1 MIDPIIDYLNALIA
15 PLGFSTHGVTT
26 LLERDGVTFP
36 GVYYREGESL
46 AINQETDH
54 VYHRITARTQS
65 REPDSSP
72 VGGEDL
78 LVKSFSMRCV
88 ASFTRGMVAD
98 TGDEE
103 QDVAGNLETILNS
116 QNLKTLADQI
126 GYISIAVTSENIETG
141 REVWETE
148 LDGIEYDMSR
158 GFCAVEYEVQIRAQE
173 SCFTAQAC
181 GEEVDIVQ
189 VIQDQYC
196 GDSCEDVTIESSGG
210 AFSASAISGTTYTIQ
225 DIYWQD
231 SDGSEQT
238 IEYNNSG
245 SGSPL
250 ITATACGDAL
260 PRFLKTA
267 VTTSYRTG
275 DEADIGAGYLT
286 SWLVLPSNNA
296 FGNTIRF
303 TNDQGGT
310 VWDGS
315 DGSTADY
322 AIDHATGLGWYLL
335 SAAGAPWNDQIDAA
349 LALTVGPYSDFHLP
363 SRREVVTIANE
374 SLSDVKD
381 YAPFNAWTG
390 VLFWTSTTNRSTTTQ
405 ALYLY
410 STTPTYL
417 GTNGKTVNYR
427 GLAVRQHYP

>member
-116 QNLKTLADQI
+116 QNLQTLAAQI

-173 SCFTAQAC
+173 SCFAAQAC

-196 GDSCEDVTIESSGG
+196 GDSGEDSTAEDSEGTSLGSAPNGSPVVVGDVEIKSSG
-210 AFSASAISGTTYTIQ
+210 SAYSENVPIGQFPKTLADMVIDYPDGTTENLEIDPGATVASPPNFVLNI
-225 DIYWQD
+225 
-231 SDGSEQT
+231 DG
-238 IEYNNSG
+238 
-245 SGSPL
+245 
-250 ITATACGDAL
+250 AA
-260 PRFLKTA
+260 
-267 VTTSYRTG
+267 TSYQFQLPPMDASFVVSSQNLT
-275 DEADIGAGYLT
+275 GAGSVSNIVINGAAAVASFVGQTLGPNQIVSFDITPSVTRIILAT
-286 SWLVLPSNNA
+286 S
-296 FGNTIRF
+296 
-303 TNDQGGT
+303 
-310 VWDGS
+310 
-315 DGSTADY
+315 
-322 AIDHATGLGWYLL
+322 
-335 SAAGAPWNDQIDAA
+335 
-349 LALTVGPYSDFHLP
+349 
-363 SRREVVTIANE
+363 
-374 SLSDVKD
+374 
-381 YAPFNAWTG
+381 
-390 VLFWTSTTNRSTTTQ
+390 
-405 ALYLY
+405 
-410 STTPTYL
+410 
-417 GTNGKTVNYR
+417 
-427 GLAVRQHYP
+427 